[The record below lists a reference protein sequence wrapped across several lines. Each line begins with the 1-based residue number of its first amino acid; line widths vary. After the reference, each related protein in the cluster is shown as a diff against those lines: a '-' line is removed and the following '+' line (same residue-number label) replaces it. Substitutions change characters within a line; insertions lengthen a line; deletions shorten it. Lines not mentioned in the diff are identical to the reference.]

1 MDYLKKILEKGVI
14 IGVNSDEHK
23 LDEKYLSK
31 LNRAEL
37 EEVESLYSL
46 CEKLNNEYFRLTKD
60 NQKVFD
66 GINREL
72 IKVLDRQIN
81 LPIDATREDFDK
93 INSDMKGLEK
103 KYKKLEQSVGMD
115 LVKDELMDCVERIN
129 CYFIQAENLVE
140 KSLMSKNP
148 CY

>member
-14 IGVNSDEHK
+14 VGVNSDEHK

-31 LNRAEL
+31 LNKVEL
-37 EEVESLYSL
+37 AEVEKLYLL
-46 CEKLNNEYFRLTKD
+46 CEKLNNEYFRLTKE

-66 GINREL
+66 NINREL
-72 IKVLDRQIN
+72 IKVLDKQIN
-81 LPIDATREDFDK
+81 LSIDANREDFDN
-93 INSDMKGLEK
+93 INAEMKVLER
-103 KYKKLEQSVGMD
+103 KYKKLEETIGLDIVKTE
-115 LVKDELMDCVERIN
+115 LVDCVERIN

-140 KSLMSKNP
+140 KSISSKNP

>member
-14 IGVNSDEHK
+14 VGVNSDEHK

-31 LNRAEL
+31 LNKVEL
-37 EEVESLYSL
+37 AEVENLYSL
-46 CEKLNNEYFRLTKD
+46 CEKLNNEYFRLTKE

-66 GINREL
+66 NINREL
-72 IKVLDRQIN
+72 IKVLDKQIN
-81 LPIDATREDFDK
+81 LSINANREDFDN
-93 INSDMKGLEK
+93 INAEMKVLER
-103 KYKKLEQSVGMD
+103 KYKKLEETIGLDIVKTE
-115 LVKDELMDCVERIN
+115 LVDCVERIN

-140 KSLMSKNP
+140 KSITSKNP

>member
-1 MDYLKKILEKGVI
+1 MYYLKKILEKVVI
-14 IGVNSDEHK
+14 IGVNSDENK

-31 LNRAEL
+31 LNQEEL
-37 EEVESLYSL
+37 EEVENLYTL
-46 CEKLNNEYFRLTKD
+46 CEKLNNEYFRLTKE

-81 LPIDATREDFDK
+81 LSINATRDDFNK
-93 INSDMKGLEK
+93 INVEMRCLEK
-103 KYKKLEQSVGMD
+103 KYKKLERTVGLD

-129 CYFIQAENLVE
+129 CYFVQAENLVE

>member
-31 LNRAEL
+31 LNKEEL
-37 EEVESLYSL
+37 KEVENLYSL
-46 CEKLNNEYFRLTKD
+46 CANLNNEYFRLTKE

-81 LPIDATREDFDK
+81 LSVDATREDFNK
-93 INSDMKGLEK
+93 INAEMKCLEK
-103 KYKKLEQSVGMD
+103 KYKKLEQTVGLD
-115 LVKDELMDCVERIN
+115 IVKDELMDCVERIN
-129 CYFIQAENLVE
+129 CYFVQAENLVE
-140 KSLMSKNP
+140 KSLISKNP

>member
-14 IGVNSDEHK
+14 IGVNSNEHK

-31 LNRAEL
+31 LNKKEL
-37 EEVESLYSL
+37 NEVEKLYSL
-46 CEKLNNEYFRLTKD
+46 CEKLNNEYFRLTKE

-66 GINREL
+66 NINKEL
-72 IKVLDRQIN
+72 IKVLDKQIN
-81 LPIDATREDFDK
+81 LSIHASREDFEK
-93 INSDMKGLEK
+93 INLEMKTLEK
-103 KYKKLEQSVGMD
+103 KYKKLEETIGLD

-129 CYFIQAENLVE
+129 CYFLQAENLVE
-140 KSLMSKNP
+140 KSLLAKNP

>member
-14 IGVNSDEHK
+14 VGVNSDEHK

-31 LNRAEL
+31 LNKVEL
-37 EEVESLYSL
+37 AEVEKLYLL
-46 CEKLNNEYFRLTKD
+46 CEKLNNEYFRLTKE

-66 GINREL
+66 NINREL
-72 IKVLDRQIN
+72 IKVLDKQIN
-81 LPIDATREDFDK
+81 LSIDANREDFDN
-93 INSDMKGLEK
+93 INAEMKVLER
-103 KYKKLEQSVGMD
+103 KYKKLEETIGLDIVKTE
-115 LVKDELMDCVERIN
+115 LVDCVERIN

-140 KSLMSKNP
+140 KSIISKNP